1 MDELKFINDGKYLR
15 FGEFQFR
22 KQKYIS
28 VFKTLRK
35 SDNSSNFD
43 TFEALK
49 CSETCLIG
57 KKRTIFTRKCAEMYS
72 FPDTKPDTKAQQAT
86 KLCNKP
92 TLHHYRQMAQITVPG
107 LEATDKYDFLSRR
120 DLIHFFAT
128 E

>member
-92 TLHHYRQMAQITVPG
+92 TLHHYRQMAQNYGTR
-107 LEATDKYDFLSRR
+107 S
-120 DLIHFFAT
+120 
-128 E
+128 